1 MTEAPPPYPRVA
13 HLVGGRGTRDDLV
26 LGASE
31 RDALLA
37 GPVIL
42 EEKLDG
48 ANVALWADD
57 HQVKVALRSGEG
69 ASDRAG
75 QLGPLRAWVGE
86 RTDPLR
92 SLLTDGTAAYAEW
105 LLLTHTVAYDRLP
118 AYLVVLD
125 LWHPVTGFVAGT
137 ERDRRCR
144 AAGLAHAPEVWK
156 GTPRTV
162 EEVERHLGT
171 SDFGH
176 EEMEGLVVRSADGR
190 SPRLAKLLR
199 PGFGRI
205 DDDAWAGGRPRNQ
218 LADREASWH

>member
-1 MTEAPPPYPRVA
+1 MTAPPAYPRVA

-26 LGASE
+26 LGE
-31 RDALLA
+31 GDRQALLD
-37 GPVIL
+37 GPVVI

-48 ANVALWADD
+48 ANVVLWVED

-75 QLGPLRAWVGE
+75 QLGPLRAWIAE
-86 RTDPLR
+86 HTDPLR
-92 SLLTDGTAAYAEW
+92 TLLDGETAAYAEW
-105 LLLTHTVAYDRLP
+105 LLLTHSVAYDQLP

-125 LWHPVTGFVAGT
+125 LWDPATGFVLVA

-144 AAGLAHAPEVWK
+144 DAEVACVPTVWK

-162 EEVERHLGT
+162 DEVERHFGT
-171 SDFGH
+171 STFGH
-176 EEMEGLVVRSADGR
+176 EPMEGLVVRTVDGR
-190 SPRLAKLLR
+190 SPRLAKILR

-205 DDDAWAGGRPRNQ
+205 DDDAWASGRPRNQ